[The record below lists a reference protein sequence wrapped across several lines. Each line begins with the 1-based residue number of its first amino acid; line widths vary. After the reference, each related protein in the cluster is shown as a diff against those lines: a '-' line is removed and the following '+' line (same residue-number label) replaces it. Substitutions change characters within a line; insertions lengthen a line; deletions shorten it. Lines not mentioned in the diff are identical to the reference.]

1 MSEKESSQPTC
12 DDLISRLARVTRAVV
27 YYDRS
32 YDIVDELNRMADDQ
46 DKVLRLLSELSR
58 VVLKVFDDVRDYVD
72 SHKNSNEKRVEKV
85 RKLYKAMQKWSKIL
99 EVFERNCIGDP
110 KNVRKLASLS
120 LVPDGYALALSEALG
135 K

>member
-1 MSEKESSQPTC
+1 MPEKEPSQLSC
-12 DDLISRLARVTRAVV
+12 DDLISRLARVARAVV
-27 YYDRS
+27 YYDKS
-32 YDIVDELNRMADDQ
+32 YDIVDELYRMADDQ

-72 SHKNSNEKRVEKV
+72 LQGNSNEERVKKV

-99 EVFERNCIGDP
+99 EEFERNCLQDP